1 MQIKRSA
8 DNRFTKPILH
18 RIADIPDGVTVSIA
32 DLGGPALL
40 EGTPICVGSNGMY
53 NVMKTGKVVT
63 VYVNGTSLE
72 IAKGSHFKVGDKI
85 ANEAGTMYANITA
98 IDRTT
103 NADKDVV
110 TLTAQFAS
118 GLAVGAKLVLATVVT
133 HEAEEHTAVA
143 FGAHSTTTATSIKVD
158 KGHKLAVG
166 DYVAG
171 TGADPMTGKAITGI
185 DRGNDAYDT
194 IELGAQIGKAI
205 ADDETLKVV
214 TASGGVTVK
223 TFAVADTITNQAG
236 PAVAI
241 VGSSYDIVAGDTMAV
256 PAWLIAV
263 VREANG
269 PVMPTAIKGQLS
281 GIKFI

>member
-1 MQIKRSA
+1 MKIERFA
-8 DNRFTKPILH
+8 DNRFVKPILH

-40 EGTPICVGSNGMY
+40 EGTPICVGSNGMF

-63 VYVNGTSLE
+63 EYVNGTSLE
-72 IAKGSHFKVGDKI
+72 IAKGSHFKVGDKL
-85 ANEAGTMYANITA
+85 ASEAGTVHATITA

-103 NADKDVV
+103 NANKDVV
-110 TLTAQFAS
+110 TLAAQFAS
-118 GLAVGAKLVLATVVT
+118 GLAVGAKLVLATVAT
-133 HEAEEHTAVA
+133 HDAEEHTAVA
-143 FGAHSTTTATSIKVD
+143 FGAHSTTTVTSIKVD

-205 ADDETLKVV
+205 ADDEALKVV

-223 TFAVADTITNQAG
+223 TFDVPDTITVQAG
-236 PAVAI
+236 PAVAL
-241 VGSSYDIVAGDTMAV
+241 VGSSYDIVAGDTMVV

-269 PVMPTAIKGQLS
+269 PSIPTAIKGQLS